1 MNTIN
6 PQITSLGVQRSD
18 TRGGERTESNSV
30 PVDTKNGKGLPQVEA
45 KNVANGMES
54 SKESA
59 KQADARDPLVEA
71 VAKLNDYI
79 QTVQRDL
86 MFSLDEASGES
97 VISVV
102 DRHSLKV
109 IRQIPNEVILTLAQ
123 KLNNEEPL
131 LLFSAQV

>member
-6 PQITSLGVQRSD
+6 PQITPPGVQRSD
-18 TRGGERTESNSV
+18 TRGGERTDSNLV
-30 PVDTKNGKGLPQVEA
+30 PADMKNGKELPQVEA
-45 KNVANGMES
+45 KDVANT
-54 SKESA
+54 KEVTKEVDA
-59 KQADARDPLVEA
+59 KDPLVDA

-86 MFSLDEASGES
+86 MFSLDEGSGES

-102 DRHSLKV
+102 DRQSSKV
-109 IRQIPNEVILTLAQ
+109 IRQIPNEVVLTLAQ

>member
-6 PQITSLGVQRSD
+6 PQVTSSGVQRSD

-30 PVDTKNGKGLPQVEA
+30 PADMNNGKGLPQVEA
-45 KNVANGMES
+45 KDVAKG
-54 SKESA
+54 KEGASDVAA
-59 KQADARDPLVEA
+59 KDPLVDA

-86 MFSLDEASGES
+86 MFSLDEESGES

-102 DRHSLKV
+102 DRQSSKV